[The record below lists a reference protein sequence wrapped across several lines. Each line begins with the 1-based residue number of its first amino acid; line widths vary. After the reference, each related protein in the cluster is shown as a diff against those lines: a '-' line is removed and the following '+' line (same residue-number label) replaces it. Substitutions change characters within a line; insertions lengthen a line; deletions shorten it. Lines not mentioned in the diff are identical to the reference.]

1 MSEEQSTKVSQKKFS
16 QFSRVTEG
24 PVDVVG
30 LKGGDNVIAKL
41 TTDLV
46 ETNPDVT
53 FRDAKGRFRSTDG
66 LEDLTNQLKV
76 NRFLANE
83 LDLINEALEVLGE
96 KGYDDTEIW
105 AAINELP
112 VIVASDAP
120 EIKKDGELWY
130 DDDRLELFVSYQDG
144 WISTTPLAARV
155 EAGEALQA
163 QILARVEAGEIK
175 QAQIDE
181 EKIAKKGDTMKGSLA
196 MGGHQITGLGTPKQ
210 RGHTV
215 SKGYM
220 DDVLEDYAT
229 TAYVDEQ
236 VAGIESSGGGPTT
249 KYDGNRFSVSGE
261 ATKALSSGD
270 VMFLSGDMS
279 TNNMLSVSGIALPH
293 DDFNWDACAKAGV
306 VKVKNGARVA
316 AYFHVYDTQ
325 VHDGRNV
332 TLLVKLLQPGAD
344 YEIEYETGA
353 PCYFHGVFFG

>member
-1 MSEEQSTKVSQKKFS
+1 MSDEKSTRVSQKKFS
-16 QFSRVTEG
+16 DFGTVTNG
-24 PVDVVG
+24 PIDVVG
-30 LKGGDNVIAKL
+30 LKNGQNIKATL

-46 ETNPDVT
+46 ETNPGET
-53 FRDAKGRFRSTDG
+53 FRDAKGRFRST
-66 LEDLTNQLKV
+66 EDYAELTNQLKV
-76 NRFLANE
+76 NRFIANE
-83 LDLINEALEVLGE
+83 LDLIN
-96 KGYDDTEIW
+96 
-105 AAINELP
+105 AAIANLQSGS
-112 VIVASDAP
+112 VVVSDDPPDIEA
-120 EIKKDGELWY
+120 DGQLWL
-130 DDDRLELFVSYQDG
+130 DSNRLELFISYEDA
-144 WISTTPLAARV
+144 WISTTPLAARI
-155 EAGEALQA
+155 EAGEELQA
-163 QILARVEAGEIK
+163 QILARVEAGEVK

-181 EKIAKKGDTMKGSLA
+181 EKVAKKGDTMKGSLA

-215 SKGYM
+215 SKGYF
-220 DDVLEDYAT
+220 DDTLEEALEPYAT

-261 ATKALSSGD
+261 ATKSLSSGD

-279 TNNMLSVSGIALPH
+279 TNNMLSVSGIALPQ

-332 TLLVKLLQPGAD
+332 TLLVKLLQPGTD